1 MRTRKTRSKKDLG
14 NELKEAV
21 KSGKLNDR
29 LLELLKS
36 DSIKK
41 KEKLTGD
48 QNFLER
54 DKVEVPGLKFGLVSF
69 CCSNGNQKFKH
80 SLKLENFFKKY
91 KIGKEGQEELIKVV
105 DEYTQIAVKFRGAF
119 NSREQAVD
127 HVKRLIQ
134 LDPDFDTYVVDLY
147 EWLYV
152 PPDNEL
158 IDDEVYQEEKLNQI
172 IKSYKR
178 DREIASLDFEAR
190 KEDMKKNPQA
200 INQDIPKFALEA
212 FAKANSTTLLSGSTP
227 AMKFEEPLGSELTDN
242 TSLDT
247 LGNMPNSKEAFSK
260 LTESIEKGEFDTF
273 DPEVNCENNLNEVPE
288 VPEVPDFTNVE
299 NESYVNLMN
308 SDPLFYKNR

>member
-190 KEDMKKNPQA
+190 KEDMKKNPQL
-200 INQDIPKFALEA
+200 IRIFLNLHWRHLRKQIQ
-212 FAKANSTTLLSGSTP
+212 LLYCR
-227 AMKFEEPLGSELTDN
+227 
-242 TSLDT
+242 
-247 LGNMPNSKEAFSK
+247 
-260 LTESIEKGEFDTF
+260 
-273 DPEVNCENNLNEVPE
+273 EV
-288 VPEVPDFTNVE
+288 
-299 NESYVNLMN
+299 
-308 SDPLFYKNR
+308 RQQ